1 MDKRGRNER
10 SNSYVQTLIRAGRL
24 LCLSFVLLLLST
36 VLFPLSSSQAIGQTQ
51 RGLASYYAHR
61 WTGRKTASGEKF
73 HHDSL
78 TCAHKKYPFGTI
90 LKVTNVDTDSV
101 VYVRVND
108 RGPFHHRRIIDLSWA
123 AAKKLGI
130 IQVGVAEVIVEVC
143 HRVVETKLPP
153 SPSVTAPWDSL
164 SNEPLLPW
172 ARRTGVS
179 QK

>member
-1 MDKRGRNER
+1 M
-10 SNSYVQTLIRAGRL
+10 
-24 LCLSFVLLLLST
+24 CLLLLAVANSS
-36 VLFPLSSSQAIGQTQ
+36 LFTYNYSLLHAQSVQ

-90 LKVTNVDTDSV
+90 LKVTSVDTDSV

-108 RGPFHHRRIIDLSWA
+108 RGPYHHRRIIDLSWA

-130 IQVGVAEVIVEVC
+130 IPLGVAEVIVEVC